1 MPCGRL
7 APCGG
12 RGSRAIVSLENKF
25 SFPRKRYASV
35 VLSFFA
41 LILDAIHKGGLRSI
55 ERAVQSCAIYRGNDS
70 TVFQGYRT
78 RSRCDQGR
86 SFRIDR
92 GKPLSPL
99 QRASFS
105 FSGFFPL
112 LFSFLS
118 IESMNFETRIRAY
131 LPIIANFF
139 LIFQL
144 REGDILSEHSFA
156 FPTTQRGLVP
166 FL

>member
-92 GKPLSPL
+92 GKPLSPPCNAPRSL
-99 QRASFS
+99 FPDFFLFS
-105 FSGFFPL
+105 
-112 LFSFLS
+112 FSFLS
-118 IESMNFETRIRAY
+118 VESMNFETRIRAY

-144 REGDILSEHSFA
+144 REGDILSEHSFS
-156 FPTTQRGLVP
+156 FPSRRGLVP